1 MVQWPGA
8 GLQYTAYCVADPVA
22 SVDTIPFRPHRNP
35 TNTTEIF
42 TMDIPRYALLAASA
56 LLGFMLLGEWT
67 RYSAE
72 QETALRPQVPMVD
85 AVAPRTDAP
94 LASFENAT
102 PSADTLDSD
111 LPVPTDLGVP
121 AQAQLDATDSGLPRR
136 FVSVHTD
143 VLEVMIDL
151 QGGDVVGAGFK
162 DFPKTL
168 ADTSE
173 PFVLLERNS
182 QRTYV
187 AQSGLVGPD
196 GIDRPNRALYRT
208 PRYDYQQTGLAPLEV
223 VLTFDDEMSALTVR
237 KIFIFEAGSHTI
249 TVLHEATNTSSNR
262 IQITPFAQIKR
273 DTSPAPASN
282 DSGMGMQP
290 FLGAA
295 LTQPDQR
302 FAKFD
307 FDDMADEPFEAD
319 IKGGWVAMLQ
329 HYFVTAWVPDDTAT
343 YRYSTR
349 QTRAGFN
356 IVGYT
361 GPALSLAPAETARVV
376 NQLYIGPKNQRVLGD
391 LATHLDLVV
400 DYGWLWWIAQPLFW
414 LLTTIQSFVIN
425 WGVAII
431 CLTFLVK
438 LAFFQ
443 LSAAGYKSMARMRK
457 VQPRMA
463 AIKEEYANDKA
474 KQSQAMM
481 ELYKKE
487 KINPLGGCLP
497 ILVQMPVFIA
507 LYWVLMESVELR
519 QAPFALW
526 ITDLS
531 VMDPYFV
538 LPILMGAS
546 MYYMQKLNPAPPD
559 PMQAKIMQWMPI
571 VFTFFFLWFPAG
583 LVLYWLCNNLLSMG
597 QQYIINR
604 RIDRGTI

>member
-1 MVQWPGA
+1 
-8 GLQYTAYCVADPVA
+8 
-22 SVDTIPFRPHRNP
+22 
-35 TNTTEIF
+35 
-42 TMDIPRYALLAASA
+42 MDIPRYALLAASA
-56 LLGFMLLGEWT
+56 LLSFMLLGEWT

-85 AVAPRTDAP
+85 V
-94 LASFENAT
+94 T
-102 PSADTLDSD
+102 PSLFDTPQALFNTTSPSVNPLDSD
-111 LPVPTDLGVP
+111 LPAQTDLSLSD
-121 AQAQLDATDSGLPRR
+121 QARRDATNNGLQPGL
-136 FVSVHTD
+136 VTVHTD

-151 QGGDVVGAGFK
+151 KGGDIVGAGFK

-196 GIDRPNRALYRT
+196 GIDQPIRARYRT
-208 PRYDYQQTGLAPLEV
+208 ERSIYQHTGLAPLEV
-223 VLTFDDEMSALTVR
+223 VLTFDDEVSSLTVR
-237 KIFIFEAGSHTI
+237 KVFIFEAGSHTI
-249 TVLHEATNTSSNR
+249 TVLHEATNTSSNNV
-262 IQITPFAQIKR
+262 QITPFAQIKR

-302 FAKFD
+302 FVKFD
-307 FDDMADEPFEAD
+307 FDDMADEPFKGN
-319 IKGGWVAMLQ
+319 ITGGWVAMLQ
-329 HYFVTAWVPDDTAT
+329 HYFVAAWVPSNAAT

-356 IVGYT
+356 IIGYT
-361 GPALSLAPAETARVV
+361 GPAISLAPAETARIV

-414 LLTTIQSFVIN
+414 LLTTIQSIVIN

-431 CLTFLVK
+431 CLTLLVK

-526 ITDLS
+526 IKDLS

-538 LPILMGAS
+538 LPVLMGAS

-604 RIDRGTI
+604 RIDRDTI

>member
-1 MVQWPGA
+1 MVQRQGA
-8 GLQYTAYCVADPVA
+8 GLQYTACCVADPAARVG
-22 SVDTIPFRPHRNP
+22 TIPSRAHRSP
-35 TNTTEIF
+35 TTTTETVI
-42 TMDIPRYALLAASA
+42 MDIPRYALLAASA

-67 RYSAE
+67 RYSADHN
-72 QETALRPQVPMVD
+72 TAQRLQVPMVD
-85 AVAPRTDAP
+85 AAAAITETPLAP
-94 LASFENAT
+94 LQDDT
-102 PSADTLDSD
+102 SAVGVLDPD
-111 LPVPTDLGVP
+111 LPASLDVNLSTP
-121 AQAQLDATDSGLPRR
+121 APLTLADNDQPSR

-143 VLEVMIDL
+143 VLEIMIDL

-187 AQSGLVGPD
+187 AQSGLVGRD
-196 GIDRPNRALYRT
+196 GIDQPNRALYRAD
-208 PRYDYQQTGLAPLEV
+208 RSEYQQTGLSPLEV
-223 VLTFDDEMSALTVR
+223 VLTFDDKASALTVR
-237 KIFIFEAGSHTI
+237 KVFIFEAGSHTI
-249 TVLHEATNTSSNR
+249 TVLHEATNASPNTV
-262 IQITPFAQIKR
+262 QITPFAQIKR
-273 DTSPAPASN
+273 DASPAPASN

-307 FDDMADEPFEAD
+307 FDDMADEPFKAD
-319 IKGGWVAMLQ
+319 ITGGWVAMLQ
-329 HYFVTAWVPDDTAT
+329 HYFVAAWVPDNTAT

-361 GPALSLAPAETARVV
+361 GPTLSIAPTETTRVV
-376 NQLYIGPKNQRVLGD
+376 SRLYVGPKNQRVLGD
-391 LATHLDLVV
+391 LAPHLDLVV

-414 LLTTIQSFVIN
+414 LLTTIQSVVIN

-431 CLTFLVK
+431 CLTLLVK